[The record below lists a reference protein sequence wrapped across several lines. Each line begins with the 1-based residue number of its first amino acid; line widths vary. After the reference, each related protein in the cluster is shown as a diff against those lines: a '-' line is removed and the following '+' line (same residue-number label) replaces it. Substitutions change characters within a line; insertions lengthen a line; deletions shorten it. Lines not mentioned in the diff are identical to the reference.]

1 VRAPCPPLLSVA
13 FPTGSAG
20 GKWLQEC
27 LQNCYKNGG
36 RLHVSLLEEFIESMT
51 VVLSSGTAIDTAAA
65 DAAEQLTRKSESS
78 IADLQDSYVYSR

>member
-1 VRAPCPPLLSVA
+1 MRPVLRCSPSLSR
-13 FPTGSAG
+13 
-20 GKWLQEC
+20 QEQREANGYKNAC
-27 LQNCYKNGG
+27 QNGYKNGG